1 MTFEGVPWAIGGGA
15 EVPVEAGRLVAYAAT
30 GGADGVAVS
39 GDLKVLPL
47 AVPGSSV
54 RVMKGAAMM
63 PSRAAGTEQQ
73 SYALRNLGEDL
84 VPITATGSGSGRT
97 DMVIARI
104 EDSSIAGEP
113 WATPVDVVNGPYAFP
128 RVLEGVPSS
137 AIANNRAARDYLRS
151 QGFTA
156 IPLAGIT
163 LPASTG
169 TITSGMITDLRN
181 LARPRSYGE
190 PKYPAVPYPITLSTV
205 GVDTTWPGGGPT
217 IDVPEWA
224 THATA
229 RVLISG
235 IRIAN
240 GYPANGWTHIAA
252 TGYPTVRTVGTQ
264 FTLDATPQ
272 VLMSAGELP
281 DISLVAGKR
290 VTFELRGYR
299 DDSGGAVGALQ
310 TAQYTSIEYDIKFH
324 ERAV

>member
-30 GGADGVAVS
+30 GGADGVSVA

-54 RVMKGAAMM
+54 RVVKGSALM
-63 PSRAAGTEQQ
+63 PSRAAGVDQQ
-73 SYALRNLGEDL
+73 SYAVRNLSEEVVG
-84 VPITATGSGSGRT
+84 VTATGSGSGRS
-97 DMVIARI
+97 DMVIVRV
-104 EDSSIAGEP
+104 EDSTVAGEP
-113 WATPVDVVNGPYAFP
+113 WATPVDPVNGPYVFP

-137 AIANNRAARDYLRS
+137 AIATNRAARDYLAS
-151 QGFTA
+151 QGMTA

-181 LARPRSYGE
+181 LARPRSE
-190 PKYPAVPYPITLSTV
+190 IVTAHPAPPVPSWLSTIA
-205 GVDTTWPGGGPT
+205 VDVTWPGGGPT
-217 IDVPEWA
+217 VDVPSWA
-224 THATA
+224 THADVQ
-229 RVLISG
+229 VLIG
-235 IRIAN
+235 GAIVAP

-264 FTLDATPQ
+264 HTINANPP
-272 VLMSAGELP
+272 VMMSAGSLP
-281 DISLVAGKR
+281 NVNLIAGKR
-290 VTFELRGYR
+290 VTFQLVGYR
-299 DDSGGAVGALQ
+299 SSDGSPGELG
-310 TAQYTSIEYDIKFH
+310 TAAHTSVVYQFTFH